1 MYAPV
6 RNGCTVAYEG
16 FERPV
21 STRLRRSD
29 SLAVPLLTR
38 SDWVPPAVLRPSWK
52 EALVDEPREPL
63 EEELSDLAGLLQTD
77 ESLETMLGH
86 VAAIAV
92 RAIPACD
99 AAGVTL
105 FEHDRVTTA
114 AASGPLVQRVDDH
127 QYATDEGPC
136 LESLRTGEVRRS
148 PVLADDTRWPKFR
161 GPTLDEGV
169 VSCLSLPLVIGNHG
183 TGGVLNLYSQNRS
196 FEETDEVIGR
206 RFMPPA
212 SVAVANARAY
222 AKAHAVIEQLQEALQ
237 SRDVIGQAKGII
249 QVREHCG
256 PDEAFERLRDLSQH
270 RNIKL
275 RDLAKAVV
283 ESPDDILGG

>member
-1 MYAPV
+1 M
-6 RNGCTVAYEG
+6 
-16 FERPV
+16 
-21 STRLRRSD
+21 
-29 SLAVPLLTR
+29 
-38 SDWVPPAVLRPSWK
+38 
-52 EALVDEPREPL
+52 DEPREPL
-63 EEELSDLAGLLQTD
+63 EDELSDLAGLLQTD
-77 ESLETMLGH
+77 ESLDTRLGH
-86 VAAIAV
+86 VADIAV

-114 AASGPLVQRVDDH
+114 AASGPLVRRVDSH
-127 QYATDEGPC
+127 QYANDEGPC

-148 PVLADDTRWPKFR
+148 PSLAEEMRWPKFR
-161 GPTLDEGV
+161 RPTLDEGV
-169 VSCLSLPLVIGNHG
+169 VSCLSLPLVVGNHG
-183 TGGVLNLYSQNRS
+183 TGGVLNLYSQNRP
-196 FEETDEVIGR
+196 FEEADEEIGR
-206 RFMPPA
+206 RFIPPA

-222 AKAHAVIEQLQEALQ
+222 AKANAVIEQLQEALQ

-256 PDEAFERLRDLSQH
+256 PDEAFERLRGLSQH

-283 ESPDDILGG
+283 ESPDETLGA

>member
-1 MYAPV
+1 
-6 RNGCTVAYEG
+6 
-16 FERPV
+16 
-21 STRLRRSD
+21 
-29 SLAVPLLTR
+29 
-38 SDWVPPAVLRPSWK
+38 
-52 EALVDEPREPL
+52 VDEPREPL
-63 EEELSDLAGLLQTD
+63 ADELSDLAGLLQTD

-86 VAAIAV
+86 VADIAV

-114 AASGPLVQRVDDH
+114 AASGPLVQRVDNH
-127 QYATDEGPC
+127 QYDTDEGPC
-136 LESLRTGEVRRS
+136 LESLRTGEIRRS
-148 PVLADDTRWPKFR
+148 PSLADDTRWPKFR

-183 TGGVLNLYSQNRS
+183 TGGVLNLYSQNRP
-196 FEETDEVIGR
+196 FEDADEVIGR

-222 AKAHAVIEQLQEALQ
+222 AKAYAVIDQLQEALQ

-249 QVREHCG
+249 MEKTGKDADH
-256 PDEAFERLRDLSQH
+256 AFADLVAMSQRL
-270 RNIKL
+270 NVKL
-275 RDLAKAVV
+275 RLVAQRIAA
-283 ESPDDILGG
+283 ESKHDQT

>member
-1 MYAPV
+1 MY
-6 RNGCTVAYEG
+6 
-16 FERPV
+16 
-21 STRLRRSD
+21 
-29 SLAVPLLTR
+29 
-38 SDWVPPAVLRPSWK
+38 
-52 EALVDEPREPL
+52 EPREPL
-63 EEELSDLAGLLQTD
+63 ADELSDLVGLLQTD

-105 FEHDRVTTA
+105 FEHDRVMTA
-114 AASGPLVQRVDDH
+114 AASGPLVQRVDNH

-148 PVLADDTRWPKFR
+148 PALADDTRWPKFR

-183 TGGVLNLYSQNRS
+183 TGGVLNLYSQSRP
-196 FEETDEVIGR
+196 FEEADERVGR

-212 SVAVANARAY
+212 SVAVANARAF
-222 AKAHAVIEQLQEALQ
+222 AKAHAVIDQLHEALQ

-249 QVREHCG
+249 QAREHCG
-256 PDEAFERLRDLSQH
+256 ADEAFERLRELSQH

-283 ESPDDILGG
+283 ESPDEFLGA